1 MPKTNIKGLSE
12 EVVKALAEY
21 KDEIVKGIEKEKEI
35 VSKKAVKR
43 LKETSPEGDTKRY
56 KKGWRVSDINGKK
69 IVHNK
74 TDYQLTHLL
83 EYGHAKVNG
92 GRVAAKPH
100 IRPVEEQVI
109 KDFTEGVEKV
119 ITR

>member
-1 MPKTNIKGLSE
+1 MKL
-12 EVVKALAEY
+12 L
-21 KDEIVKGIEKEKEI
+21 KELKRKKKLCL
-35 VSKKAVKR
+35 KKAVKR

-119 ITR
+119 IKR